1 MKVPQALCAALLTKV
16 RDTILR
22 IPLPRP
28 HALWTH
34 ARSDLN
40 RMVVLLC
47 NSPHDRAIP
56 FVSIAPP
63 REDSGASFEGHMCS
77 RRYLVAT
84 DVSINHELAHVI
96 GSGTMR
102 YVRQDGME
110 GVQLCT
116 ACLVL
121 YNAPIFSETSEVKVL
136 CNKWM
141 YNERC
146 TTRRWR

>member
-1 MKVPQALCAALLTKV
+1 MKVPQALCPALLTQE

-77 RRYLVAT
+77 RCYPVTT

-102 YVRQDGME
+102 YVRQDCVE
-110 GVQLCT
+110 GVQFFT
-116 ACLVL
+116 ARLVWN
-121 YNAPIFSETSEVKVL
+121 NAPVFS
-136 CNKWM
+136 
-141 YNERC
+141 
-146 TTRRWR
+146 

>member
-1 MKVPQALCAALLTKV
+1 MEVPQALCPAFLTQEC
-16 RDTILR
+16 DTILR

-28 HALWTH
+28 HAPGTH

-47 NSPHDRAIP
+47 YSPHDRAIT
-56 FVSIAPP
+56 FVYIALS
-63 REDSGASFEGHMCS
+63 RENSGASFEGHMCS
-77 RRYLVAT
+77 RCYRVAT
-84 DVSINHELAHVI
+84 DVGINHELAHVI

-121 YNAPIFSETSEVKVL
+121 HNAPIFP
-136 CNKWM
+136 
-141 YNERC
+141 
-146 TTRRWR
+146 